1 MNIVLQHF
9 DGDLR
14 PLDYASMA
22 NMKAYAKM
30 VGADYELVKA
40 GRSENTLPVHARK
53 CTC

>member
-30 VGADYELVKA
+30 VGADYELVK
-40 GRSENTLPVHARK
+40 GKPFRK
-53 CTC
+53 HLTGA